1 MKLRSPR
8 LIKAA
13 ALAAAQLGRLWM
25 GTLRF
30 RYRALGPDVRPQR
43 ARPGDRYIYA
53 FWHEDCLVPPFGF
66 ASARVH
72 VVVSRHADGEMI
84 GEVCRHLRVP
94 VVRGSTTR
102 GGVEAVR
109 RILHNRRLVHLALT
123 PDGPRGPR
131 RVLQA
136 GVIYLAA
143 RTGIPI
149 VPCGVGYGRA
159 WRLGTWDRM
168 AVPRPWSLVTCVSG
182 SPIAV
187 PADAGRRELETHRRL
202 VQRAMEAVSAAAG
215 RWAQTGRGLAAP
227 LGGLG
232 ECRPAG

>member
-1 MKLRSPR
+1 MKLRSLP

-13 ALAAAQLGRLWM
+13 GLAAAHLGRLWM
-25 GTLRF
+25 ATLRF
-30 RYRALGPDVRPQR
+30 RYRHLGPDVRPQR
-43 ARPGDRYIYA
+43 AAPEARYIYA

-72 VVVSRHADGEMI
+72 VIISRHADGEMI

-109 RILHNRRLVHLALT
+109 RILHNRRLIHLAMT

-136 GVIYLAA
+136 GIIYLAA

-149 VPCGVGYGRA
+149 VPCGVGYADA

-182 SPIAV
+182 TPVTV
-187 PADAGRRELETHRRL
+187 PAQAGKAELEMYRL
-202 VQRAMEAVSAAAG
+202 RVERGMEAVSASA
-215 RWAQTGRGLAAP
+215 RHWAETGRLPGSH
-227 LGGLG
+227 GLG
-232 ECRPAG
+232 QMREAG